1 MLLNARAW
9 DLVDDILDRAGELR
23 IARTQLVCGAQIFDF
38 GVQELGSLQAGIR
51 LAEVCMSGLAK
62 VRLTHQT
69 LGSYGWPKVNVWT
82 DHPIQACL
90 YSQYAGWAVKQENYF
105 AMCSGPIRASAATEP
120 LFEKLN
126 YREEFYC
133 CVGVLEAAKLPNEEV
148 VKYMAQKANIQPR
161 NLLLLVARTS
171 SLAGNLQIVAR
182 SVETAMHKLF
192 ELGYDVK
199 QVVSA
204 SGSAH
209 LPPVAKDDL
218 AGIGRTNDAILYG
231 ASVTMLVKGDDAQLA
246 ELGPKVPASSS
257 PMYGRP
263 FIEIFKEV
271 GYDFYK
277 IDPLMF
283 SPAQIVF
290 NNIETGTVHTFG
302 QINEQVLMKSFGMK

>member
-1 MLLNARAW
+1 
-9 DLVDDILDRAGELR
+9 
-23 IARTQLVCGAQIFDF
+23 
-38 GVQELGSLQAGIR
+38 
-51 LAEVCMSGLAK
+51 
-62 VRLTHQT
+62 
-69 LGSYGWPKVNVWT
+69 
-82 DHPIQACL
+82 
-90 YSQYAGWAVKQENYF
+90 
-105 AMCSGPIRASAATEP
+105 
-120 LFEKLN
+120 
-126 YREEFYC
+126 
-133 CVGVLEAAKLPNEEV
+133 
-148 VKYMAQKANIQPR
+148 
-161 NLLLLVARTS
+161 
-171 SLAGNLQIVAR
+171 
-182 SVETAMHKLF
+182 
-192 ELGYDVK
+192 
-199 QVVSA
+199 
-204 SGSAH
+204 
-209 LPPVAKDDL
+209 L